1 MAEGVRIL
9 VKDANGVTFEPGALP
24 HQYTYDANNNVLSD
38 TCFEQSAVVRQKT
51 YTWEE
56 GANGV
61 WLKATESNWVNVTQT
76 WRG

>member
-1 MAEGVRIL
+1 MAEGVRL
-9 VKDANGVTFEPGALP
+9 LAKDANGVTFESGALP
-24 HQYTYDANNNVLSD
+24 HQYMYDANNNMLTD
-38 TCFEQSAVVRQKT
+38 TCFEQGAVVRQKM

-61 WLKATESNWVNVTQT
+61 WLKGTESAWINVTEG